1 MSSFSDRDGTPG
13 SMKGGVVPSENAQT
27 DVELMARVA
36 AKDPVSERQL
46 LERIGGRV
54 RRLTGLLCGSPA
66 DKDDAAQSAL
76 IEILRSA
83 GSFRVGTSLERWA
96 ETVAARTTLRAA
108 RRERERKNLLTRW
121 LLPGTLPWGGMASS
135 TSEAVGLDTFLG
147 RLSPDRRRAFVL
159 HHALDYTVDEIS
171 ELTGAPPGTVKDRLV
186 SARKQL
192 RRMLERGGT

>member
-1 MSSFSDRDGTPG
+1 
-13 SMKGGVVPSENAQT
+13 
-27 DVELMARVA
+27 
-36 AKDPVSERQL
+36 L

-54 RRLTGLLCGSPA
+54 RRVTGLLCGSAA
-66 DKDDAAQSAL
+66 DSDDAAQSAL

-108 RRERERKNLLTRW
+108 RRERERKNLLSRW
-121 LLPGTLPWGGMASS
+121 LLPGALPWGPAPSS
-135 TSEAVGLDTFLG
+135 SSEAVGLDAFLG

-171 ELTGAPPGTVKDRLV
+171 AITGAPPGTVKDRLV

-192 RRMLERGGT
+192 RRMLERGST